1 MPIPT
6 ITAIQADHKHW
17 LKDIERWAGY
27 LRTWQNQQTSLLAE
41 VARFQES
48 VRQHGAGLKRHAD
61 ALEKHR
67 SEILACERSMVE
79 KHNAGQEVEPNLADA
94 HDKGAAHHNEQ
105 LTLHER
111 IKQCHH
117 TLMVQLA
124 LLRHEPF
131 RED

>member
-1 MPIPT
+1 MSAST
-6 ITAIQADHKHW
+6 ITTMQTDHKHW

-27 LRTWQNQQTSLLAE
+27 LRTWQGQQTSLLAE
-41 VARFQES
+41 VARFQDS
-48 VRQHGAGLKRHAD
+48 IRQHGADLRKHAD

-67 SEILACERSMVE
+67 NEILACERSMVE
-79 KHNAGQEVEPNLADA
+79 NHNAGQEVESDLAEA
-94 HDKGAAHHNEQ
+94 HHKGAGHHDEQ

-124 LLRHEPF
+124 LLRREPF